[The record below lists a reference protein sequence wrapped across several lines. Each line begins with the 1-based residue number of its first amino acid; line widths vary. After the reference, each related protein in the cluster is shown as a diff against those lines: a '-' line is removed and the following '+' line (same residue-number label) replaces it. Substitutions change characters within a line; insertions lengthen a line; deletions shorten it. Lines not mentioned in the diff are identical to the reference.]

1 MWLYFGQGNMALVP
15 IIHSYPTSGLAVRN
29 FEPAAS

>member
-1 MWLYFGQGNMALVP
+1 MALVP